1 MHFFDV
7 SEGLRDP
14 ETSKSRGIMNAG
26 VYLKLLTGSILSY
39 WHLSCTCNYLF
50 FNRLIFGKWHL
61 CLDNVFPVSR
71 GLPQKKKNSEYQGN
85 EASAGRKDGNFL

>member
-1 MHFFDV
+1 M
-7 SEGLRDP
+7 P
-14 ETSKSRGIMNAG
+14 G
-26 VYLKLLTGSILSY
+26 VYLKLLTGPILSY

-71 GLPQKKKNSEYQGN
+71 GLPQKKNSEYQGK

>member
-1 MHFFDV
+1 M
-7 SEGLRDP
+7 P
-14 ETSKSRGIMNAG
+14 G

-71 GLPQKKKNSEYQGN
+71 GLPQKKKKNSEYQGK

>member
-1 MHFFDV
+1 M
-7 SEGLRDP
+7 P
-14 ETSKSRGIMNAG
+14 G

-71 GLPQKKKNSEYQGN
+71 GLPQKKKKTLNTREKRPLLAGKMGIFFNEYDLIYFIF
-85 EASAGRKDGNFL
+85 S